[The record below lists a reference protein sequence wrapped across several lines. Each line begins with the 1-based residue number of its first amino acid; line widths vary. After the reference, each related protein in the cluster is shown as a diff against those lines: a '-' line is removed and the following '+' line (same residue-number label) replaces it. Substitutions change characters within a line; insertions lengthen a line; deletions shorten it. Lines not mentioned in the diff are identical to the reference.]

1 MGWVVRRGQAR
12 DSPRRAQ
19 YPIQDVSR
27 EIKVKRMQPT
37 KSKTGSNRIRVMI
50 ADDHAVMREGLKL
63 LISACDVL
71 EVVGEASNGHQA
83 VQMALGLR
91 PDVIVMDVAMPLLNG
106 MEAARQIVRE
116 WPKARVL
123 ILSSYRDDQHVR
135 TSLNNGAAGYVAK
148 HGAMQEVIQAI
159 REVHA
164 NHTYFSPQ
172 IANRLSNL
180 MLSEIQGRDSAV
192 RGPELLS
199 SRQVETLQLIAEG
212 HGNKQIA
219 DVLGISV
226 KTVEKHRQEMMDRL
240 NIHDIA
246 GLTRYAVQHGLVES
260 PAIAL
265 GI

>member
-1 MGWVVRRGQAR
+1 
-12 DSPRRAQ
+12 
-19 YPIQDVSR
+19 
-27 EIKVKRMQPT
+27 MQP
-37 KSKTGSNRIRVMI
+37 KTPEVVSNKIRVMI
-50 ADDHAVMREGLKL
+50 ADDHAVIREGLKL
-63 LISACDVL
+63 LITSCEDM
-71 EVVGEASNGHQA
+71 EVVGEACNGHQA
-83 VQMALGLR
+83 VQMALSLR
-91 PDVIVMDVAMPLLNG
+91 PDVIVLDVAMPLLNG
-106 MEAARQIVRE
+106 MEAARQIVRD

-123 ILSSYRDDQHVR
+123 ILSSYREDEHVR
-135 TSLNNGAAGYVAK
+135 TSLNNGVSGYVAK
-148 HGAMQEVIQAI
+148 HSAMQEVIQGI

-180 MLSEIQGRDSAV
+180 MLSQLQRGASET

-246 GLTRYAVQHGLVES
+246 GLTRYAVQHGLVEN

-265 GI
+265 SM